1 MIRTR
6 FTPAAFLL
14 LLCPVLAGILLCSIP
29 LPAQVLSVD
38 NTRGFFFDVL
48 AFKGTTDT
56 AQRLDVFVVAPYQH
70 LRFEKQNDR
79 FVASYTATITL
90 RDSTGKE
97 REKTQRRRSVVEMS
111 YEATIGATAR
121 FDYTQSVF
129 SLPSGAYTIDVTVY
143 DELSKNESTRSR
155 KITVPPFARFPFSMS
170 SLMLASSIAQTGQGL
185 TVTPHITDDVTMLLE
200 EELFAFF
207 ESYSTSAAPDSAL
220 FLYEILDDH
229 NKSAITGTPVLQGLK
244 RPKDRHYLRVNL
256 SGSLPT
262 GTYTLRVLA
271 LKPNTKMPY
280 SQSDVLAASEHSLR
294 IDTKAGYG
302 PAGDEELSLAIR
314 QLRYV
319 ASSSELDQIEAG
331 ESPEERRRRFLDFW
345 RTIDPTPNTARNE
358 AYEEYY
364 RRVDYANKTFRS
376 YTEGWQTDMG
386 MVYIIFGPPNNVE
399 RQSYRSDGKIVE
411 VWYYSQNR
419 QIVFVDYT
427 GFGDFRLASPLGSS
441 DRFRFNQ

>member
-1 MIRTR
+1 MNRTR
-6 FTPAAFLL
+6 FLSAALFF
-14 LLCPVLAGILLCSIP
+14 LLCPMLAGIIVYPVTLA
-29 LPAQVLSVD
+29 AQAISVD

-79 FVASYTATITL
+79 YVASYPATIIL

-97 REKTQRRRSVVEMS
+97 REKTQRRRSLVEDS
-111 YEATIGATAR
+111 YEATVGATAR

-129 SLPSGAYTIDVTVY
+129 NLPSGTYTVEVTMY
-143 DELSKNESTRSR
+143 DDLSKNERTRSR
-155 KITVPPFARFPFSMS
+155 KVNVPPFSRFPFSMS
-170 SLMLASSIAQTGQGL
+170 SIMLASSIAQTGQGL

-200 EELFAFF
+200 DELFAFF
-207 ESYSTSAAPDSAL
+207 ESYSSSSAPDSAL
-220 FLYEILDDH
+220 FVYEILDDH
-229 NKSAITGTPVLQGLK
+229 NKSAVTGSPVSQALK

-271 LKPNTKMPY
+271 LRAGTKMPY
-280 SQSDVLAASEHSLR
+280 SQSDILAVSEHSLR
-294 IDTKAGYG
+294 VDTKAGYG
-302 PAGDEELSLAIR
+302 PAGDEELALAIR

-319 ASSSELDQIEAG
+319 ASSAEMDQIEAG
-331 ESPEERRRRFLDFW
+331 ENIEERRRRFLDFW

-364 RRVDYANKTFRS
+364 RRVDYANQTFRS

-399 RQSYRSDGKIVE
+399 RQSYRSDGRIVE
-411 VWYYSQNR
+411 VWYYPQNR
-419 QIVFVDYT
+419 QLVFVDYT

-441 DRFRFNQ
+441 DRFRFN